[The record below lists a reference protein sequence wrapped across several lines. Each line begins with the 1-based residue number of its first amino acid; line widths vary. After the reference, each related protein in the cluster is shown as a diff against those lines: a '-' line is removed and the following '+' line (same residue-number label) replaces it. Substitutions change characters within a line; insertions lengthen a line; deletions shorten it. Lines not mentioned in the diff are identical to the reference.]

1 MSTAPSNP
9 TRTADTFRWSWLL
22 EFVLFNGSEFVP
34 TVEATT
40 VPLGESFIL
49 VGACNAGI
57 LAGTAPAEHGVV
69 RGAPYYK
76 GCSVIVNL
84 STEPFAPT

>member
-1 MSTAPSNP
+1 MSTASSNP
-9 TRTADTFRWSWLL
+9 TLTADSFWWSWLL

-49 VGACNAGI
+49 VGACNAGV
-57 LAGTAPAEHGVV
+57 LAGAAPAEHGVAW
-69 RGAPYYK
+69 GAPHYK
-76 GCSVIVNL
+76 GYSVVVNL
-84 STEPFAPT
+84 STEPFAST